1 MKARKF
7 SFDIPRLKLGPSKSD
22 TRALRSHLA
31 GPTDSPPPT
40 PKSVRPPLSPL
51 AEAELRAA
59 CAYVLSNFKPSHI
72 HYGEQNGASGQK
84 QQLDY
89 AAIKES
95 VHSGPS
101 APPLSRARTQD
112 QVPVATLKDAEEEE
126 EEPARSEK
134 FRYKPAVAIDDLFA
148 EDVAQQT
155 TRRKSAV
162 LRAELL
168 MSAQSPNPVVAVMR
182 DRSDSH
188 LRSASSPVPTTL
200 VPPKMDLPVRPFT
213 APRTDSVQTTG
224 STPQTDA
231 TDYPESGK
239 ASTAMTSAAVTPD
252 RSSKRTSAQAL
263 QTAVESGSAPKSQ
276 PASGDWM
283 RQELERHKKA
293 QEERRQQEAVEDG
306 NKAENTADTTP
317 TQTSTHTATPVA
329 VRMPRR
335 KPVPASRS
343 ASRQES
349 RSDSAQE
356 ARASREQ
363 ARSPGETV
371 SAVQPPAAVVDT
383 EATSASIPPPA
394 PSRQAPGLPPSRVS
408 SRAPSKAPSSAP
420 SRARSMSRRVKDY
433 VRSASAHRPT
443 RTEDGSRPPSR
454 GANVVRHVKDY
465 IRPSMDAGSRQ
476 QSVDIGRGGSRSV
489 SIDSYHTS
497 VSEIPPS
504 VDGTGKQGRVWKPF
518 HRRDRSQTDPY
529 TSRPGTSGSN
539 TEGRG
544 RMATRDEPHQ
554 ASSKPSINLNRD
566 LPPLPGL
573 DQWKSEEAEP
583 SEEPEHDASTVSS
596 ATATQPSRSNR
607 SPRSRQERP
616 KRSTEPEIGERDEIL
631 AARMGSPTQKP
642 MISPPVYRPTGS
654 PALPTAA
661 PPAPPSAMLSANFS
675 NRDDFDY
682 EHLSPS
688 TTNIEAPPTDFETK
702 KTRRRSKTAQ
712 ATLPTEHYADH
723 AAAADRSA
731 FTGKAQL
738 MNYSRIAAG
747 ALSRKTSR
755 AGVAGTP
762 HYIPRRGPASH
773 SSRPSENLARNLS
786 ADDAGRVDTTV
797 AAASAADDDENV
809 YQNVVAISPT
819 SSSNAA
825 SAAAQASG
833 AAGMGEKAKGMGK
846 WWKGRSGG
854 KNGGKQGNW
863 MDQVVK
869 SGSRSG
875 VMVAADEV
883 ADAPV
888 VRY

>member
-1 MKARKF
+1 MKKARKF

-22 TRALRSHLA
+22 TRALRNHLA
-31 GPTDSPPPT
+31 VPADSPPPT

-51 AEAELRAA
+51 AEAELRAS
-59 CAYVLSNFKPSHI
+59 CAYVLQNFKPSHI
-72 HYGEQNGASGQK
+72 HYGEQHGASGQK

-95 VHSGPS
+95 VQSGPS
-101 APPLSRARTQD
+101 APPLSRARTQEH
-112 QVPVATLKDAEEEE
+112 VVTLKDEEEHE
-126 EEPARSEK
+126 DAEPARSEK
-134 FRYKPAVAIDDLFA
+134 FRYKPAVAVDDLFT
-148 EDVAQQT
+148 EEVDKRT
-155 TRRKSAV
+155 TRRKSAIV
-162 LRAELL
+162 RAELL
-168 MSAQSPNPVVAVMR
+168 MSAQSPKAVVAVTR

-200 VPPKMDLPVRPFT
+200 VLPKMDLPVRPFT
-213 APRTDSVQTTG
+213 APRTDSVETTG

-239 ASTAMTSAAVTPD
+239 ASTAMTSAAVTPA

-263 QTAVESGSAPKSQ
+263 QSAVESGSVPKSQ
-276 PASGDWM
+276 PVSGDWM
-283 RQELERHKKA
+283 RQELERHKKV
-293 QEERRQQEAVEDG
+293 QEERRQQEAIDDET
-306 NKAENTADTTP
+306 KAEHTADTTP
-317 TQTSTHTATPVA
+317 TQTSTNTATPVA

-356 ARASREQ
+356 ARESREQ

-371 SAVQPPAAVVDT
+371 ALVQPPAATTDVET
-383 EATSASIPPPA
+383 TPASTHPPA
-394 PSRQAPGLPPSRVS
+394 PSRQAPALPPSR
-408 SRAPSKAPSSAP
+408 APSRAPSSAP

-454 GANVVRHVKDY
+454 GANVIRQVKDY
-465 IRPSMDAGSRQ
+465 VRPSMDAGTRK
-476 QSVDIGRGGSRSV
+476 QSVDIGRGESRSV

-504 VDGTGKQGRVWKPF
+504 MDATAKQGRMWKPF

-529 TSRPGTSGSN
+529 ASRPGTSGST

-544 RMATRDEPHQ
+544 RMATREAPDQ
-554 ASSKPSINLNRD
+554 VSSKPSINLNRD

-583 SEEPEHDASTVSS
+583 SVEPEQDASTVSS
-596 ATATQPSRSNR
+596 ATATLPPTSNK
-607 SPRSRQERP
+607 SQRSRQDRP
-616 KRSTEPEIGERDEIL
+616 KRSAEPEIGERDEIL
-631 AARMGSPTQKP
+631 AARMGVPIQKP

-654 PALPTAA
+654 PALPTTA
-661 PPAPPSAMLSANFS
+661 PPVRPSVMLSANFS
-675 NRDDFDY
+675 SRDDFDY

-688 TTNIEAPPTDFETK
+688 VTNTDTPPADFETK

-712 ATLPTEHYADH
+712 ATLPTEHHADH
-723 AAAADRSA
+723 AAERPAV
-731 FTGKAQL
+731 TGKAHL
-738 MNYSRIAAG
+738 MNYSRIA
-747 ALSRKTSR
+747 R

-762 HYIPRRGPASH
+762 HYTPRRGPASH
-773 SSRPSENLARNLS
+773 SSRPSESLARNLS
-786 ADDAGRVDTTV
+786 ADDAGRLDSTT
-797 AAASAADDDENV
+797 AAAAAADDDENV
-809 YQNVVAISPT
+809 YQNVVAIST
-819 SSSNAA
+819 SPSS
-825 SAAAQASG
+825 SG
-833 AAGMGEKAKGMGK
+833 AAPAAQSSASGSGGVGEKAKGVGK

>member
-1 MKARKF
+1 MKKARKF
-7 SFDIPRLKLGPSKSD
+7 SFDIPHLKLGPSKSD
-22 TRALRSHLA
+22 TRALRNHLA
-31 GPTDSPPPT
+31 GPAGSPPPT

-72 HYGEQNGASGQK
+72 HYSEQHGASGQK

-95 VHSGPS
+95 VQSGPS

-112 QVPVATLKDAEEEE
+112 QVATIKDEEEHE
-126 EEPARSEK
+126 DAEPARSEK
-134 FRYKPAVAIDDLFA
+134 FRYKPAVAIEDLFTD
-148 EDVAQQT
+148 EVDQGT
-155 TRRKSAV
+155 TRRKSAI

-168 MSAQSPNPVVAVMR
+168 MSAQSPNAVVVVTR

-200 VPPKMDLPVRPFT
+200 VLPKMDLPVRPFT
-213 APRTDSVQTTG
+213 APRTDSVETTG

-231 TDYPESGK
+231 TDYPESEK
-239 ASTAMTSAAVTPD
+239 ASTAMTSAAVTPA

-263 QTAVESGSAPKSQ
+263 QSAVESGSVPKTQ

-283 RQELERHKKA
+283 RQELERHKKV
-293 QEERRQQEAVEDG
+293 QEERRQQEAVDDET
-306 NKAENTADTTP
+306 KAEHTADTTP
-317 TQTSTHTATPVA
+317 TQSSTHTATPVA

-356 ARASREQ
+356 ARESREQ
-363 ARSPGETV
+363 ARSPGKTV
-371 SAVQPPAAVVDT
+371 AVVQPPAATADT
-383 EATSASIPPPA
+383 ETTPALTHPPA
-394 PSRQAPGLPPSRVS
+394 PSRQAPALPPSR
-408 SRAPSKAPSSAP
+408 APSRAPSSAP

-443 RTEDGSRPPSR
+443 RNEDGSRPPSR
-454 GANVVRHVKDY
+454 GANVVRQVKDY

-476 QSVDIGRGGSRSV
+476 HSVDIGRGGSRSV

-497 VSEIPPS
+497 ASEIPPS
-504 VDGTGKQGRVWKPF
+504 VDASTKQGRMWKPF

-529 TSRPGTSGSN
+529 VSRPGTSGST

-544 RMATRDEPHQ
+544 RMATRDAPDYPS
-554 ASSKPSINLNRD
+554 AKPSINLNRD

-583 SEEPEHDASTVSS
+583 SVESEQDASTVSS
-596 ATATQPSRSNR
+596 STPTLNKSQ
-607 SPRSRQERP
+607 RSRQDRP

-631 AARMGSPTQKP
+631 AARMGLPIQKP

-654 PALPTAA
+654 PALPTTAT
-661 PPAPPSAMLSANFS
+661 PAPPSAMLSANFS
-675 NRDDFDY
+675 SRDDFDY
-682 EHLSPS
+682 AHLSPS
-688 TTNIEAPPTDFETK
+688 ASNTEPPPADFEMK

-712 ATLPTEHYADH
+712 ATLPTEHHADL
-723 AAAADRSA
+723 AASADRPA
-731 FTGKAQL
+731 ITGKAQL

-762 HYIPRRGPASH
+762 HYTPRRGPASH
-773 SSRPSENLARNLS
+773 SSRPSENLARNFS
-786 ADDAGRVDTTV
+786 ADDAGRVESPAAV
-797 AAASAADDDENV
+797 AAADEDENV
-809 YQNVVAISPT
+809 YQNVVAIST
-819 SSSNAA
+819 SPSS
-825 SAAAQASG
+825 SAAAPATQSFSG
-833 AAGMGEKAKGMGK
+833 GVGEKAKGVGK
-846 WWKGRSGG
+846 WWKGRGGG